1 MSFEIVSK
9 SLTAAAAAVDPDH
22 DADAAEHGTDNNE
35 NDKPCGDAVLR
46 AVAGPVV
53 AVLEAVAA
61 EALNILCAHFTVAS
75 AIIGIFHAYVAAAPS
90 SQG

>member
-35 NDKPCGDAVLR
+35 NDKPCWDAPLR
-46 AVAGPVV
+46 AVAGLV
-53 AVLEAVAA
+53 ADLEAVAA
-61 EALNILCAHFTVAS
+61 EALNILRAHFTVAS
-75 AIIGIFHAYVAAAPS
+75 AIIGIFHAYVTTVPS